1 VNLRSTKPFPGER
14 KDAVSIPNEDAGD
27 GQKVEKSDGD
37 DKETTTV
44 ETTESTPS
52 SETNATET
60 EKAAKTEEQESETG
74 KEKAE
79 TEKKDDDSDERVGEE
94 EAAKLDRN
102 VTERTVTDSDSD
114 NDEDDVDSSHTDDTQ
129 SATKVSAMFQKILAL
144 GKQSGEAVVKLG
156 SEGEDQNGKHMF
168 KRAPVQCPT

>member
-1 VNLRSTKPFPGER
+1 MNLRNTKPFPGER
-14 KDAVSIPNEDAGD
+14 RDAVSIPNEDAGD

-37 DKETTTV
+37 DKETTKV

-102 VTERTVTDSDSD
+102 VTDGDSG

-129 SATKVSAMFQKILAL
+129 SGTKVTAMFQKILAL
-144 GKQSGEAVVKLG
+144 GKQSGEAAFKLG
-156 SEGEDQNGKHMF
+156 SEGEDQKSNGKPYHMF